1 MNDYLWKLWPML
13 MLIILMVGG
22 WMTVRYQAQA
32 ALSREEALRTFV
44 TIEQY
49 NRQQDSLERRLI
61 RIENKI
67 DRVLEKQ

>member
-1 MNDYLWKLWPML
+1 VNNGLAKWVPVIL
-13 MLIILMVGG
+13 LIVLMVSA

-32 ALSREEALRTFV
+32 ALSREEALKTFV